1 MAADWLKIEKTT
13 PRKPEVL
20 CIAQSLNIHPDQAFG
35 ICFRFWSWCDDNLE
49 TGNARGVTS
58 VTLDA
63 LLNCDGFAS
72 ALIEVSWL
80 LVRNGSLEVP
90 NYDRHLS
97 ENAKKRALSQER
109 TKKSRSGRN
118 VSVTPRA
125 LQKRDQSESESESEN
140 NTHTHSQQKEII
152 PKELVRIWGKWTAFV
167 FERHGIKIGPIAA
180 ETDLMKLSRLPI
192 EKATADIEFS
202 ISKGA
207 KSILDSGNDFQT
219 RARGSKVKEVA
230 F

>member
-1 MAADWLKIEKTT
+1 MSADWIKIEKTT

-20 CIAQSLNIHPDQAFG
+20 RISQRLGLHPDHVFG
-35 ICFRFWSWCDDNLE
+35 LCFRFWAWCDDNLE
-49 TGNARGVTS
+49 TGNARGVTD

-72 ALIEVSWL
+72 ALIEVGWL

-97 ENAKKRALSQER
+97 KNAKKRALSQER
-109 TKKSRSGRN
+109 TKKSRGLERN
-118 VSVTPRA
+118 DTVTLEA
-125 LQKRDQSESESESEN
+125 LHKRYQSESKSESKN
-140 NTHTHSQQKEII
+140 NTHTHTQAIV
-152 PKELVRIWGKWTAFV
+152 PKELASCWQLWEAFML
-167 FERHGIKIGPIAA
+167 ERHGLTLGAIQTESILKSLLDRGSDKAA
-180 ETDLMKLSRLPI
+180 R
-192 EKATADIEFS
+192 DIQFS

-207 KSILDSGNDFQT
+207 KSILDSDNDFQG
-219 RARGSKVKEVA
+219 RGRGPSKNKEVA